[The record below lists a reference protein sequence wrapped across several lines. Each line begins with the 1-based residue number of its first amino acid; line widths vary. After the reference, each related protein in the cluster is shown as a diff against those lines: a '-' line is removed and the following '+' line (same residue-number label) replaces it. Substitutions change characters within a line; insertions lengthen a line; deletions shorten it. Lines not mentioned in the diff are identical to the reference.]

1 MGNYSRQKLLNHI
14 MKIIECVIKSIIRSS
29 LNINEMQYG
38 FMPGHG
44 TNDARIIF
52 QQMHEKHLR
61 KHKPL
66 YFALIDLEKPFNRET
81 RKVIW

>member
-1 MGNYSRQKLLNHI
+1 
-14 MKIIECVIKSIIRSS
+14 
-29 LNINEMQYG
+29 MQYG